1 MDNLTHSL
9 VGAVMGRMG
18 LKRLSPRAMPALIVA
33 ANLPDIDSFVA
44 RGVGCNPLAAHRGFT
59 HGISGLVTMP
69 FLAVAIIWCWEKLRL
84 GKQVSPPQWGGVGEG
99 VQPPRKNPD
108 EGTPSPCRKSNHRKW
123 SDFRHPLPQGRE
135 MNYPG
140 LLLACFLGVLSHPL
154 LDLMNT
160 YGTRVLEP
168 FSHRWFYADTLFI
181 VDPWIWLMLILGL
194 EMSWRAERLGRDWR
208 RPAAWAFTAML
219 LYIGLND
226 AISARAVA
234 LTRPLV
240 ERVAP
245 ARMIVAGEVPLEFW
259 KREMLWRGDAI
270 GGSGTYDL
278 LDGLNSAS
286 LDPRIIPL
294 RLDDP
299 RLPAAAARDR
309 HVRAFLFWSRMPM
322 VYVESGRA
330 YLTDQRF
337 FESGRASSSTFLIAL
352 DKR

>member
-18 LKRLSPRAMPALIVA
+18 LKRLSSRSMPALIIA

-44 RGVGCNPLAAHRGFT
+44 GAIGCEPIAAHRGFT
-59 HGISGLVTMP
+59 HGIGGLVTLP
-69 FLAVAIIWCWEKLRL
+69 FLAVAIILIWEKLRPSKE
-84 GKQVSPPQWGGVGEG
+84 GPPNL
-99 VQPPRKNPD
+99 R
-108 EGTPSPCRKSNHRKW
+108 
-123 SDFRHPLPQGRE
+123 
-135 MNYPG
+135 G
-140 LLLACFLGVLSHPL
+140 LLLASFLAVLSHPL
-154 LDLMNT
+154 LDLMNS

-181 VDPWIWLMLILGL
+181 MDPWIWIMLIVGL
-194 EMSWRAERLGRDWR
+194 EMSWRAERLDRDWR
-208 RPAAWAFTAML
+208 QPAAWAFTAML
-219 LYIGLND
+219 LYIGVNN

-259 KREMLWRGDAI
+259 KRRMIWRGDAV
-270 GGSGTYDL
+270 GGFGTYNL
-278 LDGLNSAS
+278 LDGLNRAW
-286 LDPRIIPL
+286 LDPAIVPL

-299 RLPAAAARDR
+299 SLAAAAARDR

-322 VYVESGRA
+322 VVEDGGRA

-337 FESGRASSSTFLIAL
+337 YDQSTVTRNGSFFIPL
-352 DKR
+352 DNSPPNS

>member
-18 LKRLSPRAMPALIVA
+18 LRRLSPRAMPALIIA

-44 RGVGCNPLAAHRGFT
+44 GAVGCDPLAAHRGFT
-59 HGISGLVTMP
+59 HGIGGLVTMP
-69 FLAVAIIWCWEKLRL
+69 FLAVAIIWLWEKLRPGKEGPLNL
-84 GKQVSPPQWGGVGEG
+84 G
-99 VQPPRKNPD
+99 
-108 EGTPSPCRKSNHRKW
+108 
-123 SDFRHPLPQGRE
+123 
-135 MNYPG
+135 G
-140 LLLACFLGVLSHPL
+140 LWLACFLGVLSHPL
-154 LDLMNT
+154 LDLMNS

-168 FSHRWFYADTLFI
+168 FSHRWFYGDALFI
-181 VDPWIWLMLILGL
+181 VDPWIWVMLILGL

-219 LYIGLND
+219 LYIGLNN

-240 ERVAP
+240 ENVAEP
-245 ARMIVAGEVPLEFW
+245 RMIVAAEVPLEFW
-259 KREMLWRGDAI
+259 KRKMIWRGDAI
-270 GGSGTYDL
+270 GGTGTYDL
-278 LDGLNSAS
+278 LDGLNAAR
-286 LDPRIIPL
+286 LDPEIVPL

-299 RLPAAAARDR
+299 RLAAARARDR

-322 VYVESGRA
+322 VYEQGGRA

-337 FESGRASSSTFLIAL
+337 FGAGRGLTSTFLIPL

>member
-1 MDNLTHSL
+1 LDNLTHSL

-18 LKRLSPRAMPALIVA
+18 LKHLSPRAMPALIIA

-44 RGVGCNPLAAHRGFT
+44 GAFGCEPIAVHRGFT
-59 HGISGLVTMP
+59 HGIGGLVTMP
-69 FLAVAIIWCWEKLRL
+69 FFAVAIIWLWERLFPGKEGPLRL
-84 GKQVSPPQWGGVGEG
+84 G
-99 VQPPRKNPD
+99 
-108 EGTPSPCRKSNHRKW
+108 
-123 SDFRHPLPQGRE
+123 
-135 MNYPG
+135 G

-181 VDPWIWLMLILGL
+181 VDPWIWLMSILGL
-194 EMSWRAERLGRDWR
+194 EMSWRAERLGKDWR

-219 LYIGLND
+219 LYIGLNN

-245 ARMIVAGEVPLEFW
+245 PRMIVAGEVPLEFW
-259 KREMLWRGDAI
+259 KRKMIWRGDLI
-270 GGSGTYDL
+270 GGSGTYSL
-278 LDGLNSAS
+278 LDGLNHAA
-286 LDPRIIPL
+286 LDPRIVPL
-294 RLDDP
+294 HLDDP
-299 RLPAAAARDR
+299 RLAAAAKTDR

-322 VYVESGRA
+322 VDVEAGHA

-337 FESGRASSSTFLIAL
+337 FESGRAPSAGFLIRL
-352 DKR
+352 DNR

>member
-18 LKRLSPRAMPALIVA
+18 LKRLSPRAMPAMIIA

-44 RGVGCNPLAAHRGFT
+44 GAFGCEPIAAHRGFT
-59 HGISGLVTMP
+59 HGIGGLATMP
-69 FLAVAIIWCWEKLRL
+69 FLAVAIIWCWEKLL
-84 GKQVSPPQWGGVGEG
+84 PGKEG
-99 VQPPRKNPD
+99 
-108 EGTPSPCRKSNHRKW
+108 
-123 SDFRHPLPQGRE
+123 PLKL
-135 MNYPG
+135 PG
-140 LLLACFLGVLSHPL
+140 LLLACFLAVLSHPL

-181 VDPWIWLMLILGL
+181 VDPWIWVMLVLGL
-194 EMSWRAERLGRDWR
+194 EMSWRAERLGKDWR

-219 LYIGLND
+219 LYIGLNA

-240 ERVAP
+240 ERVAQP
-245 ARMIVAGEVPLEFW
+245 RMIVASEVPLAFW
-259 KREMLWRGDAI
+259 KRKMIWRGDEV
-270 GGSGTYDL
+270 GGFGGYDL
-278 LDGLNSAS
+278 LDGLNHAR
-286 LDPRIIPL
+286 LDPELVPL

-299 RLPAAAARDR
+299 RLAAAAKRDR

-322 VYVESGRA
+322 VQVEDGHA

-337 FESGRASSSTFLIAL
+337 FESGRAASSNFLIRL
-352 DKR
+352 DNR